1 VSSDLGPASGL
12 ARLAAAATLAGLSLA
27 PPPGSGP
34 RVGDPCRAV
43 HANPATF
50 VTDGDGRVS
59 AVFRF
64 AGGAAEGRVP
74 LDARGAG
81 LADSHAASVAD
92 VRLGSYEAAGRGGAV
107 ECRLS
112 GTFHFFCPAT
122 GAVDQLCV
130 TWGGAGPRDRAAS
143 WPRISAAT
151 IFARR
156 S

>member
-43 HANPATF
+43 HANPVTF
-50 VTDGDGRVS
+50 ITDGYGRVS

-64 AGGAAEGRVP
+64 AGGAAEGRLP
-74 LDARGAG
+74 LDARGAR
-81 LADSHAASVAD
+81 LAASHAATVAD
-92 VRLGSYEAAGRGGAV
+92 VRLGSYEATGPGGAA
-107 ECRLS
+107 ECRLA
-112 GTFHFFCPAT
+112 GTFHFYCPAT

-130 TWGGAGPRDRAAS
+130 TWLGAGPRGRACS
-143 WPRISAAT
+143 GPRISSAT
-151 IFARR
+151 SFARR